1 MHEVLIHCATEVNFK
16 NTVLSESGQS
26 QEATQFCFP
35 EKARIGRPTEAEV
48 D

>member
-1 MHEVLIHCATEVNFK
+1 MHEVLIHFATEVNLK
-16 NTVLSESGQS
+16 NTVLSESVQS

-35 EKARIGRPTEAEV
+35 GKARIGRPTETGV